1 MANLITL
8 SRLLLLGLVVAMIYL
23 PNGYLQLVNVVLL
36 IAVFATDGI
45 DGYVARKRNETSRF
59 GAMFDIASDRI
70 VELTLWIVFVDLNLV
85 PMWVLLIFIARGVIV
100 DAIRSEQAAEHRR
113 SPFAMMSTAI
123 GKWLVAGKSM
133 RIGYS
138 VLKAVTFCWLMLIHG
153 LPAAAPAFWTDWSAV
168 FTSAAFVLVLGSV
181 VVCLAR
187 GIPVVAEFVYAERHK
202 ILGSLLRV
210 PDR

>member
-8 SRLLLLGLVVAMIYL
+8 SRLLLLGLVVAMTFS
-23 PNGYLQLVNVVLL
+23 PSGYLQLVNVVLL

-85 PMWVLLIFIARGVIV
+85 PLWVLLVFITRGVIV

-153 LPAAAPAFWTDWSAV
+153 LPSSAPAFWTDWAAF
-168 FTSAAFVLVLGSV
+168 FTSTAFILVLSSV
-181 VVCLAR
+181 IVCLVR
-187 GIPVVAEFVYAERHK
+187 GIPVVAEFVYVERHN

-210 PDR
+210 PER